1 MLPTVTTTT
10 TMKCAKPRMLG
21 VDQNRRVV
29 YQRKGASN
37 SRPWS
42 LLVLLLISTLVMVY
56 TKYSS
61 LSQKREYN
69 HPEDLLRKRYLNTA
83 PLPPIDSL
91 EKTGSWNLTQDV
103 YDTAIKHPN
112 ARIISFDNP
121 RLILFPSF
129 MTHEET
135 DHLIDLAK
143 KDLKRSHVVADS
155 KDAEVSNVRTS
166 YGAWPKRD
174 NFMQMIEDR
183 IHRLVGIPNEFG
195 EGMYVL
201 NYKQGQEYK
210 AHNDNCKGGRG
221 SEVTKSCEDFLKR
234 AGGPECGPGHG
245 GVSCGDRIA
254 TFIIVLDPAEEGGHT
269 AFPRA
274 DITNKNTA
282 GEKLR
287 VFQENAPWYCTEE
300 YQHKVLQVAPKK
312 GDAALFWDYKPL
324 PPGKHVSPEDGMAE
338 EVDGSQHS
346 GCPVV
351 KGEKWIVTRWI
362 RSSTFN

>member
-1 MLPTVTTTT
+1 M
-10 TMKCAKPRMLG
+10 
-21 VDQNRRVV
+21 
-29 YQRKGASN
+29 YQKKGTS
-37 SRPWS
+37 SSQPWS
-42 LLVLLLISTLVMVY
+42 LLVLLLVSTLVMMY

-61 LSQKREYN
+61 LSQTRDYTL
-69 HPEDLLRKRYLNTA
+69 PEELLRKRYLNMP
-83 PLPPIDSL
+83 PLPQIGDL
-91 EKTGSWNLTQDV
+91 EKTGSWNLTQAV
-103 YDTAIKHPN
+103 YDKAIKHPN
-112 ARIISFDNP
+112 AKIISFDNP

-129 MTHEET
+129 MTEEET
-135 DHLIDLAK
+135 DHLINVAK

-155 KDAEVSNVRTS
+155 KDDEVSNSRTS
-166 YGAWPKRD
+166 YGAWPKHD
-174 NFMQMIEDR
+174 SFMQMIEDR

-210 AHNDNCKGGRG
+210 AHNDNCKGERG
-221 SEVTKSCEDFLKR
+221 SVVTQSCKDFLKR

-274 DITNKNTA
+274 DFTNANTA
-282 GEKLR
+282 GDKVR
-287 VFQENAPWYCTEE
+287 ISDSTPWYCSEE
-300 YQHKVLQVAPKK
+300 YKNKVLQVAPKK
-312 GDAALFWDYKPL
+312 GDGALFWDYKPL
-324 PPGKHVSPEDGMAE
+324 SPGKHVSPEEGMAE

-362 RSSTFN
+362 RSSTFA